1 MITKAVIAAA
11 GQGTRMLELSKNK
24 SKHLIE
30 VQNRPFIAYLMDNL
44 LRAGYSDLIL
54 VVGFKNELM
63 EEFVKNYTPP
73 AGLKK
78 EDYKITIVNQCEI
91 LGPKEKIYG
100 TVCPLMCTKEI
111 IGSESFLFI
120 FGDGLYSPED
130 LKAMDIDDN
139 YSYVAGIFS
148 SQPEKYGV
156 LFCDGNGFLIKKIE
170 KPKEFVGNFID
181 PGLYKFTP
189 EIYKY
194 IYKVGKSPRGE
205 YELSDALNLLAQGKS
220 VKIKKIESW
229 HDFGNPEDVKKMS
242 KFLEDEIRKT
252 KSARAE

>member
-1 MITKAVIAAA
+1 MITKVVIAAA

-30 VQNRPFIAYLMDNL
+30 VKNRPFIAYLMDNL
-44 LRAGYSDLIL
+44 LMAGYSELIL

-73 AGLKK
+73 ADLKK

-91 LGPKEKIYG
+91 LGSKEKMYG

-111 IGSESFLFI
+111 IGSEPFLFI

-139 YSYVAGIFS
+139 YSYVAGIS
-148 SQPEKYGV
+148 SNHPEKYGV

-170 KPKEFVGNFID
+170 KPKEFVGNLID
-181 PGLYKFTP
+181 PGLYKLTS
-189 EIYKY
+189 EIFKY
-194 IYKVGKSPRGE
+194 IYKVEKSARGE
-205 YELSDALNLLAQGKS
+205 YELSDALNLLAKEKLL
-220 VKIKKIESW
+220 KIKKIESW

-242 KFLEDEIRKT
+242 KFLEYENCGIKPN
-252 KSARAE
+252 SAE